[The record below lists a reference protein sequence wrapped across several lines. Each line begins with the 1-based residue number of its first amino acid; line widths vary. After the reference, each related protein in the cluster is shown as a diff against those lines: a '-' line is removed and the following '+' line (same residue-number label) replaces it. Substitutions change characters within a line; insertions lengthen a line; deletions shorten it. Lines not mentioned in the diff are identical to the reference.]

1 MAKLVMGDAEF
12 PLKVTVGVMDDMA
25 LKGYPLNDIP
35 RFFRAN
41 PPDICQEDIDNGV
54 EFILMTAQAAQEAAV
69 VREGVAREKLPELP
83 DGELLRRVLTPGQI
97 WGLCD
102 DAILNSLVRTVEA
115 APGEKKQPAVKKS
128 P

>member
-1 MAKLVMGDAEF
+1 MAKLILGEDVF
-12 PLKVTVGVMDDMA
+12 PLSVTVGVMDDMA
-25 LKGYPLNDIP
+25 LKGYPLCDIP

-41 PPDICQEDIDNGV
+41 PPDICQADIDNGV
-54 EFILMTAQAAQEAAV
+54 EFVLMAAQAAQKAAI
-69 VREGVAREKLPELP
+69 VRDGVDPDKLPKLP

-102 DAILNSLVRTVEA
+102 NAILDSLVRTVEA
-115 APGEKKQPAVKKS
+115 APDGKKQAAVEKS